1 MLKLRRHSVVRP
13 GYVPRL
19 SELCG
24 FDDIRDFQK
33 AHREWVEAGSSR
45 DTAGR
50 DDAEKCAVAI
60 GTQVLSGLTGEK
72 RTWQK
77 LLHGVAV
84 GARLRART
92 QARLLVLEL

>member
-1 MLKLRRHSVVRP
+1 MF
-13 GYVPRL
+13 YVPRL

-50 DDAEKCAVAI
+50 DDRWSESI
-60 GTQVLSGLTGEK
+60 
-72 RTWQK
+72 
-77 LLHGVAV
+77 AV
-84 GARLRART
+84 GSEGFVEQVKMHWASERNIARLPWRT
-92 QARLLVLEL
+92 ICILFESRCRLMAIISIGKMRL